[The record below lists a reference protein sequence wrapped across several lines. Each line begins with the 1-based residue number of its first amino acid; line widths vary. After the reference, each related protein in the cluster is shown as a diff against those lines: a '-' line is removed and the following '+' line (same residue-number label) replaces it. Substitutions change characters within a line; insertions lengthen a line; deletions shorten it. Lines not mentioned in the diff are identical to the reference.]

1 MRTQLRP
8 GVTVVHAIQVLE
20 GEAVNIYAAVS
31 TPAILGLVPVD
42 QSIGVRNAYVKW
54 SVDVELRLLQIL
66 DRRQISEIFSNP
78 RHRDIS
84 LMPPGEHL
92 LRQVNAEVDAK
103 RQEFT
108 ALARE
113 LSETRD
119 AMNRAPGLPV
129 LVDTNL
135 FVHCLRFDQIKWI
148 SVVGETARIIVPL
161 RVIEELDAM
170 KSDNKDR
177 LRRASREA
185 LSWLESLFTSIGT
198 GPVTLR
204 EQDGTTIEILLAD
217 RPRYRPI
224 DPDEEVLDACH
235 DIQLLA
241 GRVVLVTADTGMRLR
256 ARAEAINAT
265 MMPGEYMKQLPE
277 EASP

>member
-1 MRTQLRP
+1 LRP
-8 GVTVVHAIQVLE
+8 GVTVAHAIQVLE
-20 GEAVNIYAAVS
+20 GEAVNINAAVS
-31 TPAILGLVPVD
+31 TPAILGLGPVD
-42 QSIGVRNAYVKW
+42 QSTGVRNAYVKW

-84 LMPPGEHL
+84 LMPSGEHL

-113 LSETRD
+113 LSEARD

-256 ARAEAINAT
+256 ARAEAINAK
-265 MMPGEYMKQLPE
+265 MMPGEYIKQLPE
-277 EASP
+277 ETSP